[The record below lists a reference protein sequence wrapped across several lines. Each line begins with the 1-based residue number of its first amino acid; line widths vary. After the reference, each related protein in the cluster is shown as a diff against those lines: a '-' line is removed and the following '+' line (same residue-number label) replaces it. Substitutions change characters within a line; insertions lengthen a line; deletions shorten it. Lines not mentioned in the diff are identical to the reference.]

1 MRLSCLALRPSGTE
15 LPGGGEGEAE
25 MSQVDGVAGSVNT
38 SKHTHANT
46 RPTLPPPHGNQAERR
61 AAPEVSS
68 GQTAKTG
75 EGEPES

>member
-15 LPGGGEGEAE
+15 LPVGGEAE

-75 EGEPES
+75 EEGEPES